1 MFKTLRSKIAPLSL
15 ALLLIIASGFL
26 RLFLFENIN
35 HQLVYLYYHRDF
47 SYLSDKLGFLKSF
60 SYNDLMWIK
69 WCLTGFFTIT
79 YLCLSCWVLKIVF
92 NRNAYL
98 WYTAYIFTGVVLIS
112 FLLYFGGV
120 VFEEPVGGYRL
131 ARFCMGLVQSP
142 LPLMILIPAFK
153 LIENNVTVRED
164 GNTER

>member
-1 MFKTLRSKIAPLSL
+1 MIKPPHSKIVSFFL

-35 HQLVYLYYHRDF
+35 SQLVYLYYHKDF
-47 SYLSDKLGFLKSF
+47 SYMSDKLSILKSF
-60 SYNDLMWIK
+60 SYDDLMWVK
-69 WCLTGFFTIT
+69 WYLTVFFTIT
-79 YLCLSCWVLKIVF
+79 YLFLSCWVLKTVF

-112 FLLYFGGV
+112 FLLYFGGI
-120 VFEEPVGGYRL
+120 VFEEPGEGYRL

-142 LPLMILIPAFK
+142 IPLMILIPAFK
-153 LIENNVTVRED
+153 LMENN
-164 GNTER
+164 